1 MGTDSF
7 FEKSDDYVSSIEN
20 DDVTLRKGYGTMV
33 T

>member
-20 DDVTLRKGYGTMV
+20 DDVTLRQEYGTRV

>member
-1 MGTDSF
+1 MGTDSV

-20 DDVTLRKGYGTMV
+20 DDVTSRQGYGTMV

>member
-7 FEKSDDYVSSIEN
+7 FEKSDDYVKSIEY
-20 DDVTLRKGYGTMV
+20 DDVILRKGYGTRE